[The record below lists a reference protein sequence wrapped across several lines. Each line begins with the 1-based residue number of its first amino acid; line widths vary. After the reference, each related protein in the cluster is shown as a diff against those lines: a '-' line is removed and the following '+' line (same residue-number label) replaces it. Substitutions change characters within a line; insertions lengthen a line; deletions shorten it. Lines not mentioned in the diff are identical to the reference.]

1 MRGGSIDRVSAS
13 APGRVNLIGEH
24 TDYNGGFVLPVA
36 TPQRTRVELR
46 PVSGRE
52 VRAISAQEGPASL
65 FEIGE
70 EKPVGAWVDYV
81 AGMTRALASMGHAV
95 GGFELHVD
103 SDLPVGCGLSSSAA
117 LEVAVGRALRDAFDL
132 DLDDVAIA
140 AAGRRAENEF
150 VGVRSGPMDQL
161 AAGLANVDEALLID
175 CRSLARMP
183 VPIPEQCVLVVIDS
197 GERHS
202 LAAGDYNARRE
213 ECEQAA
219 GLLDVE
225 FLCDLHPRDLRIASL
240 PSPLDRRARHVV
252 EENSRV
258 LLAAEAMLNGDV
270 AALGTLLDESHES
283 QRTLFDVSTP
293 QIDRLVHQARDRGAL
308 GARLTGGGFGGSV
321 VALARPGGAEA
332 IGQAGLEGRVLIPRP
347 AAAA

>member
-1 MRGGSIDRVSAS
+1 M
-13 APGRVNLIGEH
+13 NLIGEH

-46 PVSGRE
+46 RTGGRE
-52 VRAISAQEGPASL
+52 VRASSAQEGPAPP
-65 FEIGE
+65 FEIGAE
-70 EKPVGAWVDYV
+70 QPVGAWVDYV
-81 AGMTRALASMGHAV
+81 AGMTRTLASMGHAV
-95 GGFELHVD
+95 GGFELVVD

-140 AAGRRAENEF
+140 VAGRRTENEF

-161 AAGLANVDEALLID
+161 ASGLAQVDEALLID

-183 VPIPEQCVLVVIDS
+183 VPIPKQCELVVIDS

-202 LAAGDYNARRE
+202 HAGGEYGARRE

-219 GLLDVE
+219 ALLGVE
-225 FLCDLHPRDLRIASL
+225 FLCDVSPRDRRIASL
-240 PSPLDRRARHVV
+240 PPPLDRRARHVID
-252 EENSRV
+252 ENVRV
-258 LLAAEAMLNGDV
+258 LLAVEAMLNENVGDF
-270 AALGTLLDESHES
+270 GKLLDESHDS
-283 QRTLFDVSTP
+283 QRDLFDVSTP
-293 QIDRLVHQARDRGAL
+293 HIDGLVRQARDRGAL

-321 VALARPGGAEA
+321 VALAGAGGAEA
-332 IGQAGLEGRVLIPRP
+332 IGQPGLEGSVLIPPARP
-347 AAAA
+347 GRSPV

>member
-36 TPQRTRVELR
+36 TPQQTRVELR
-46 PVSGRE
+46 PDGGRE
-52 VRAISAQEGPASL
+52 VRAVSAQEGPAPL

-70 EKPVGAWVDYV
+70 EKPVGGWVDYV

-103 SDLPVGCGLSSSAA
+103 SDLPAGCGLSSSAA
-117 LEVAVGRALRDAFDL
+117 LEVALGRALRDGFDL

-140 AAGRRAENEF
+140 AAGRRTENEF

-161 AAGLANVDEALLID
+161 AAGLAGVDEALLID

-183 VPIPEQCVLVVIDS
+183 VPIPEQWVLVVIDS
-197 GERHS
+197 GERHALS
-202 LAAGDYNARRE
+202 ASDYNARRE

-219 GLLDVE
+219 ALLDVE
-225 FLCDLHPRDLRIASL
+225 FLCDLQPRDRRIARL

-252 EENSRV
+252 EENARV
-258 LLAAEAMLNGDV
+258 RLAAEAMLNGDI
-270 AALGTLLDESHES
+270 ATFGTLLDESHES
-283 QRTLFDVSTP
+283 QRTLFEVSTP
-293 QIDRLVHQARDRGAL
+293 RIDQLVQQARDRGAL

-321 VALARPGGAEA
+321 VALAGASGAAA
-332 IGQAGLEGRVLIPRP
+332 IGQPGLAGKVLIPTATP
-347 AAAA
+347 PD

>member
-46 PVSGRE
+46 PDGGRE
-52 VRAISAQEGPASL
+52 VRAFSAQEGPAPP
-65 FEIGE
+65 FDIGE

-81 AGMTRALASMGHAV
+81 AGMTRMLASMGHAV

-117 LEVAVGRALRDAFDL
+117 LEVALGRALRDAFDL

-140 AAGRRAENEF
+140 TAGRRAENEF

-161 AAGLANVDEALLID
+161 AAGLAEVDEALLID

-183 VPIPEQCVLVVIDS
+183 VPIPEQLVMVVIDS

-202 LAAGDYNARRE
+202 LSADTYNARRE

-219 GLLDVE
+219 ALLGVE
-225 FLCDLHPRDLRIASL
+225 FLCDAHPRDRRIASL

-252 EENSRV
+252 EENLRV
-258 LLAAEAMLNGDV
+258 RQAVEAMLNGDI
-270 AALGTLLDESHES
+270 AALATLLDQSHES
-283 QRTLFDVSTP
+283 QRTLFEVSTP
-293 QIDRLVHQARDRGAL
+293 QIDRLVRQARDRGAL

-321 VALARPGGAEA
+321 VALAGAGGAAA
-332 IGQAGLEGRVLIPRP
+332 IGQPGLAGKVLIPP
-347 AAAA
+347 AMTR